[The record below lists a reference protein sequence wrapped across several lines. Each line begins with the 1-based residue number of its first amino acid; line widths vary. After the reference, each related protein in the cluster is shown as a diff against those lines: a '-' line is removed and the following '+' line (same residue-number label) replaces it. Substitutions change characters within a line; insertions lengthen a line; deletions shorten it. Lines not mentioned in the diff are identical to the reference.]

1 MEKFVGNI
9 RWILLCA
16 ALSPAITAGA
26 AESERRYPA
35 KPIRMVVPFPPG
47 AASDFLAR
55 TVGQKLADLY
65 GQQVVVD
72 NRPGGGGVVG
82 SVVVARAA
90 PDGYTL
96 SLIGTPH
103 VVNALL
109 AADPQYRPLED
120 YTPITQVAS
129 LPNLL
134 VVSPGA
140 PVNSVQELI
149 TLAKSRPGQLNFGS
163 AGVGSLS
170 HMAGELFKQAAGID
184 AVHIPFKLLSDAVT
198 EMMAGRVHYYVFPV
212 TAAMPLLKEGRLR
225 PLAVTIDKRLESLP
239 NVPTM
244 AEAGLASFRFDGWFG
259 VAAPAN
265 LPRSLVTRLN
275 ADIVRILQQPDTR
288 ERFVRQG
295 AEPVFG
301 TPEQFQSL
309 MRSEYARFQRVIKDS
324 GIKIQ

>member
-1 MEKFVGNI
+1 MNRI
-9 RWILLCA
+9 ASNLLWIVCSA
-16 ALSPAITAGA
+16 VAMPAGA
-26 AESERRYPA
+26 AGAEALRDYPA

-55 TVGQKLADLY
+55 TVGQKLADAY

-103 VVNALL
+103 IVNALL
-109 AADPQYRPLED
+109 AAEPQYRPLED

-140 PVNSVQELI
+140 PVSSVQELI
-149 TLAKSRPGQLNFGS
+149 ALAKSRPGQLNFGS
-163 AGVGSLS
+163 AGIGSLS

-184 AVHIPFKLLSDAVT
+184 TVHIPFKLLSDAVT

-212 TAAMPLLKEGRLR
+212 TAAVPLLKEGRLR

-244 AEAGLASFRFDGWFG
+244 AEAGLPSFRFDGWFG
-259 VAAPAN
+259 VAAPAK
-265 LPRSLVTRLN
+265 LPLPLVARLN
-275 ADIVRILQQPDTR
+275 ADIVRILRQPDTR

-301 TPEQFQSL
+301 SPEEFKAL
-309 MRSEYARFQRVIKDS
+309 MQAEYVRFQKVIRDS
-324 GIKIQ
+324 GIKVQ

>member
-1 MEKFVGNI
+1 MNKIARSI
-9 RWILLCA
+9 RWMLICA
-16 ALSPAITAGA
+16 GLAPAVVSGA
-26 AESERRYPA
+26 QPERGYPV

-55 TVGQKLADLY
+55 TVGQKLGDLY

-109 AADPQYRPLED
+109 AAEPQYRPLED
-120 YTPITQVAS
+120 FTPITQVAS

-149 TLAKSRPGQLNFGS
+149 ALARSRPGQLNFGS
-163 AGVGSLS
+163 AGIGSLS

-184 AVHIPFKLLSDAVT
+184 TVHIPFKLLSDVVT
-198 EMMAGRVHYYVFPV
+198 EMMSGRVHYYVFPV
-212 TAAMPLLKEGRLR
+212 TAAVPLLKEGRLR

-244 AEAGLASFRFDGWFG
+244 AEAGLPAFRFDGWFG
-259 VAAPAN
+259 VAAPAK

-275 ADIVRILQQPDTR
+275 ADIVGILQQADTR

-301 TPEQFQSL
+301 TPEAFQKL
-309 MRSEYARFQRVIKDS
+309 MQAEHLRFQKVIKDARL
-324 GIKIQ
+324 KAQ

>member
-1 MEKFVGNI
+1 MRKIFLV
-9 RWILLCA
+9 LLWPLPIA
-16 ALSPAITAGA
+16 ALAPGIASGA
-26 AESERRYPA
+26 ETPRDYPTR
-35 KPIRMVVPFPPG
+35 PIRMVVPFPPG

-55 TVGQKLADLY
+55 TVGQKLGDLY

-103 VVNALL
+103 IVNALL
-109 AADPQYRPLED
+109 AAEPQYRPLED

-134 VVSPGA
+134 VVSPGVA
-140 PVNSVQELI
+140 AGSVQELI
-149 TLAKSRPGQLNFGS
+149 ALAKNRPGQLNFGS
-163 AGVGSLS
+163 AGIGSLS

-184 AVHIPFKLLSDAVT
+184 TVHIPFKLLSDAVT
-198 EMMAGRVHYYVFPV
+198 EMMSGRVHYYVFPV
-212 TAAMPLLKEGRLR
+212 TAAVPLLKEGRLR
-225 PLAVTIDKRLESLP
+225 PLAVTIDRRLESLP

-244 AEAGLASFRFDGWFG
+244 AEAGLPAFRFDGWFG
-259 VAAPAN
+259 VAAPAG
-265 LPRSLVTRLN
+265 LPRGLVNRLN
-275 ADIVRILQQPDTR
+275 ADIVRILREPDTR

-295 AEPVFG
+295 ADPVFG
-301 TPEQFQSL
+301 TPEEFRAL
-309 MRSEYARFQRVIKDS
+309 MQAEHVRFQKVVRDSRIKV
-324 GIKIQ
+324 Q